1 MAQTHK
7 PRFCQSKKKVQGERK
22 FLRGLLANV
31 YAKISG
37 HRKGQ
42 KRLRK
47 HHREDDMGLGT
58 WRMIQGKKK
67 EGEHSRERS
76 PPGVP
81 VILGRSPWFASVAPG
96 GDVAGMGTRKGDRGH
111 TVKMIVECLLNKR
124 KTTGSLL

>member
-81 VILGRSPWFASVAPG
+81 VILGDPPG
-96 GDVAGMGTRKGDRGH
+96 SQVWLQEETWLGWEPGRETEV
-111 TVKMIVECLLNKR
+111 IL
-124 KTTGSLL
+124 